1 MDSFDADVLIYAAAV
16 DHPLRLPVRRLL
28 QSDEDRVGSE
38 LLVPEVLAKPMRTG
52 ASAELEELVVLL
64 GRLTLLPCDLA
75 TAQLAG
81 VLGASYGLRAVDAV
95 NLATA
100 VHAGA
105 DRFVTDNRRDI
116 PDSVEEIE
124 VVYADRL

>member
-1 MDSFDADVLIYAAAV
+1 MDSFDADVLIYAAAI

-28 QSDEDRVGSE
+28 QSDEERVGSV
-38 LLVPEVLAKPMRTG
+38 LLVPLVLSKPMRTG
-52 ASAELEELVVLL
+52 ASAEVDELVLL
-64 GRLTLLPCDLA
+64 LDRLTLLPCDLV

-81 VLGASYGLRAVDAV
+81 VLGASYRLRAVDAV
-95 NLATA
+95 HLATA

-105 DRFVTDNRRDI
+105 DRFVTNNKRDF
-116 PDSVEEIE
+116 PDTIEEIE

>member
-1 MDSFDADVLIYAAAV
+1 MDSFDADVLIYAGAV

-28 QSDEDRVGSE
+28 QSDEDRVGSV

-81 VLGASYGLRAVDAV
+81 VLGAFYGLRAVDAV
-95 NLATA
+95 HLATA

-105 DRFVTDNRRDI
+105 DRLVTDNRRDI